1 MYLCLIFNGNTQPIR
16 EKAELI
22 LNLYTMAAKFK
33 LNVKTWGADIM
44 AFITIFIVAQLVMGF
59 IAITCLPG
67 VYEGNGTMTD
77 YGFMALYAL
86 GMLPILALVTRYES
100 WRYHYS
106 MPIKASARG
115 FDPAFILWGVI
126 LLFSANIAI
135 TPITSLLPT
144 TSREIPIGGY
154 ALFTVCILAPVL
166 EEYIFRGRVFS
177 LLHHSTSAL
186 KSAMLTALL
195 FGVVHGSPQ
204 VIVEGFVAGLIFS
217 YAYLVKG
224 SIITPIILHMCNNA
238 IGYALI
244 ILSYQDRSIA
254 EVLSEHINWPI
265 TYAVSLV
272 IALIGMSY
280 VVRTI
285 RRKGRV
291 ATKVMTG
298 DFTYSDNSLPSS
310 EPTE

>member
-1 MYLCLIFNGNTQPIR
+1 
-16 EKAELI
+16 
-22 LNLYTMAAKFK
+22 MAAKFK

-44 AFITIFIVAQLVMGF
+44 AFIAIFIVAQLVMGF

-77 YGFMALYAL
+77 YGFMVLYAL

-115 FDPAFILWGVI
+115 FDPTFILWGVI

-135 TPITSLLPT
+135 TPI
-144 TSREIPIGGY
+144 
-154 ALFTVCILAPVL
+154 TVCILAPVL

-291 ATKVMTG
+291 ATKVMPE
-298 DFTYSDNSLPSS
+298 DFTNSDTSLPSS
-310 EPTE
+310 EPIE